1 MAEHSGQSIPEPAPA
16 KASRNNKQFF
26 KRAFASVVLVGV
38 VAGALYWWMFLRNKE
53 TTDNAYVMA
62 DAAAISSRIPGT
74 VAAVLVE
81 NDDSVVQGQVLIEL
95 DTADEQ
101 ARLQEVEAALARVQA
116 DIHAA
121 RVTVDYMEASTQ
133 AAVSAAQASW
143 NAAQAQVQAVL
154 EKVSEASQE
163 HEAVLAEY
171 RHAKRDWERF
181 DALAAQGASSVR
193 DRDRMKTALSKAQ
206 AAVGASEARLRS
218 AEAALEAARKEA
230 AMAEA
235 RLQEAQAGRL
245 RVRVEQERLKALMA
259 HAKELEARRDAARL
273 NLSYCRIV
281 APIAGYV
288 AQKKVQVGERLLP
301 GQPLLAV
308 VPLHDAYV
316 EANFKETQVEHIRI
330 GQPVEIHADCYPGR
344 RFSGTVEGI
353 RAGTGAA
360 FSLFPPE
367 NATGNWIKITQRV
380 PVKIRL
386 TDPFSPEYP
395 LRLGFSLKVTVDT
408 SDHSGPRLREGA
420 HRAASR

>member
-1 MAEHSGQSIPEPAPA
+1 MGEHTAQTTPEPAPV
-16 KASRNNKQFF
+16 KTRQNNKLIV
-26 KRAFASVVLVGV
+26 KRAFAGAVLAALIVGT
-38 VAGALYWWMFLRNKE
+38 LYWWIFLRNKE

-62 DAAAISSRIPGT
+62 DVAAVSSRIPGT
-74 VAAVLVE
+74 VAAVHVD
-81 NDDSVVQGQVLIEL
+81 NDHSVAQGQVLIEL

-101 ARLQEVEAALARVQA
+101 ARLREVEAALGRVQA

-121 RVTVDYMEASTQ
+121 RATVDYMEASTQ
-133 AAVSAAQASW
+133 AAVNAALSSW
-143 NAAQAQVQAVL
+143 NAAQAQVQAIQEKVL
-154 EKVSEASQE
+154 ESSQE
-163 HEAVLAEY
+163 HQAVLAEY

-230 AMAEA
+230 AAAEA

-245 RVRVEQERLKALMA
+245 RVRVEQERLKALLA

-288 AQKKVQVGERLLP
+288 AQKKVQVGERVLP

-308 VPLHDAYV
+308 VPLQDAYV
-316 EANFKETQVEHIRI
+316 EANFKETQVENIRI
-330 GQPVEIHADCYPGR
+330 GQPVHIRADCYPGR

-386 TDPFSPEYP
+386 TDSFSPEYP

-408 SDHSGPRLREGA
+408 SDRSGPRLRGGA
-420 HRAASR
+420 HRASR

>member
-1 MAEHSGQSIPEPAPA
+1 MAEHMPRSIPEQAPV
-16 KASRNNKQFF
+16 KAPRNNKQFF
-26 KRAFASVVLVGV
+26 KRVFAGVVLAGL
-38 VAGALYWWMFLRNKE
+38 VAGAFYWWIFLRNKE
-53 TTDNAYVMA
+53 TTDNAYVVA
-62 DAAAISSRIPGT
+62 DVAAVSSRIPGT

-81 NDDSVVQGQVLIEL
+81 NDDPVVQGQVLIEL
-95 DTADEQ
+95 DMADEQ
-101 ARLQEVEAALARVQA
+101 ARLQEVEAALSRVQA

-121 RVTVDYMEASTQ
+121 RVTIEYVEAATQ
-133 AAVSAAQASW
+133 AEVSAAEASLK
-143 NAAQAQVQAVL
+143 AAQAQVQAAR
-154 EKVSEASQE
+154 EKVSEAAQD

-171 RHAKRDWERF
+171 RHAKRDWERY
-181 DALAAQGASSVR
+181 DVLAAQGASSVR
-193 DRDRMKTALSKAQ
+193 DRDRMKTALRKSQ

-235 RLQEAQAGRL
+235 RFEEARAGRL
-245 RVRVEQERLKALMA
+245 RVRVEQERLKALLA

-330 GQPVEIHADCYPGR
+330 GQPVHIRADCYPGR
-344 RFSGTVEGI
+344 RFSGRVEGI

-386 TDPFSPEYP
+386 TDPFSMEYP

-408 SDHSGPRLREGA
+408 SDRSGPRLRVPEQ
-420 HRAASR
+420 RASR